1 MTTATLEDVLV
12 AASARIVALAP
23 ETSGYLALA
32 VADAASRLPLAVDDR
47 SILLGPEG
55 TLTVPHR
62 GDVIAPREA
71 ARMQRE
77 RLKRL
82 LSVSA
87 GSMPALAAAAKARPE
102 VDVDAVAASIEGAL
116 IPLNRGA
123 AKRAIARLAR
133 QLMQLKESGS
143 LPEPASVHAREPARA
158 EPIARIVTPAA
169 LASIAQEDEPDG
181 AHVADAMGELSP
193 YPSTDPRP
201 RELTPTILGVGQVG
215 PRSEAP
221 RHAPLDE
228 PTWASF
234 ADEDASATALDP
246 ECAVAPI
253 GVLDSPEPS
262 QALTVVPTG
271 VDHRPLE
278 QSRPD
283 EPITRA
289 ASDAPSTSAKRPTRA
304 ELAPAT
310 QSDVDELLASFGVA
324 DSRDPLRIAA
334 SLKTMAGLEAT
345 AAPPIVWESPRP
357 RAARAIER
365 PAIAAPAALERASAP
380 PPIADTPRR
389 RSYGLGLGVLTALLA
404 VGAVG
409 AGVLWSVHPG
419 LLNAL
424 LGALP

>member
-71 ARMQRE
+71 ARMQRD

-82 LSVSA
+82 LAVSA

-133 QLMQLKESGS
+133 QMMQLKESGG
-143 LPEPASVHAREPARA
+143 LPEPVSVSARESVRI
-158 EPIARIVTPAA
+158 EPIAPVVVPTA
-169 LASIAQEDEPDG
+169 LPSIRLEDEPDG
-181 AHVADAMGELSP
+181 PHVAEAVSELSP

-201 RELTPTILGVGQVG
+201 REVTPTILGVGEVG
-215 PRSEAP
+215 FKSEAP
-221 RHAPLDE
+221 SFAPLGE
-228 PTWASF
+228 AAWAGS
-234 ADEDASATALDP
+234 ADDDASATVLDP
-246 ECAVAPI
+246 ECVVAPT
-253 GVLDSPEPS
+253 GPLDSPEPS
-262 QALTVVPTG
+262 QALTAVPTG
-271 VDHRPLE
+271 VEHP
-278 QSRPD
+278 P
-283 EPITRA
+283 T
-289 ASDAPSTSAKRPTRA
+289 SDVRSTPTNGLMRA

-324 DSRDPLRIAA
+324 ESRDPLRVAA
-334 SLKTMAGLEAT
+334 SLKIMAGLEAT

-357 RAARAIER
+357 RAASAPYPPVAVE
-365 PAIAAPAALERASAP
+365 PATLERASAP
-380 PPIADTPRR
+380 TSIAGTPPR
-389 RSYGLGLGVLTALLA
+389 RSYGLGLAVLTALLA
-404 VGAVG
+404 LGAVG
-409 AGVLWSVHPG
+409 VGVVWSGPAG